1 MITQQDV
8 LLTMKAAYPKTT
20 GEEAKKY
27 FEQIQKA
34 LDNRIAELEHL
45 AYKRWIKENG
55 EVPGGLGW
63 MKELNRAQM
72 DAENQIRQ
80 DYLAELTEIA
90 VQRQL
95 EEELEEANRI
105 DPDKWK
111 TDPYE
116 INVSDS
122 TYRDVDEIWPDKSIK
137 WTIYAGAL
145 FETMQRQDKF
155 TPYLPDHEEVPELE
169 ALIDEVYEAN
179 ETDTQK
185 PQQREAEE

>member
-8 LLTMKAAYPKTT
+8 FLTMKAAYPKTT

-95 EEELEEANRI
+95 EEELEEANRF
-105 DPDKWK
+105 DPDRWK
-111 TDPYE
+111 TDPFA
-116 INVSDS
+116 INVSDE
-122 TYRDVDEIWPDKSIK
+122 TFRDVVEIWPDKSIK
-137 WTIYAGAL
+137 WTAYAVAL

-185 PQQREAEE
+185 PQQRETEE